1 MMPVN
6 IGEITT
12 EVIATPEPVPAAE
25 AREGMEWEER
35 VKLEALRALIR
46 RDELRTRA
54 RGYDD

>member
-6 IGEITT
+6 IDEIVT
-12 EVIATPEPVPAAE
+12 EVVATPEPAPAAE

-35 VKLEALRALIR
+35 VKLEALRATIR

>member
-12 EVIATPEPVPAAE
+12 EVVSTPEPAPASE
-25 AREGMEWEER
+25 ARQGMDWEER

-54 RGYDD
+54 HAYDD